1 MIKITSHFKILK
13 KAHLMKFDFETK
25 ILPIADWM
33 PKSKGSLNL
42 MIQQAK
48 NFHSVA
54 IEVGIYE
61 NLMCTEK
68 FCRN

>member
-1 MIKITSHFKILK
+1 
-13 KAHLMKFDFETK
+13 MKFDFETK

-54 IEVGIYE
+54 IEVGRYE

>member
-1 MIKITSHFKILK
+1 
-13 KAHLMKFDFETK
+13 MKFDLETK

-33 PKSKGSLNL
+33 PKSKESLNL

-54 IEVGIYE
+54 SEAGRYE